1 MRLTLLIILYTLI
14 HTICSKN
21 SREEEFSRIQHY
33 ELIDINTNL
42 FESAKIIDFTVFNQ
56 YYKIQLLPNE
66 DLIPSKVRHTS
77 MDIHTTPKQH
87 EYFKSLHETCHYF
100 GNVLNTNTYSA
111 VALSLCPKGG
121 IRGRITAFNQTIII
135 KPSAHYFDFKNA
147 IIKGHDI
154 SDQVL
159 IYKASDFD
167 TTNIGKAHRITFPND
182 KTGKQSILE
191 TNDNV
196 IIQEQRRRLYSSSNP
211 ACIELLIINGPE
223 RTKRFQNN
231 YGEGWY
237 SKLYNDIA
245 DIINQ
250 VSVAYAG
257 TNWGSYIGGLNAVK
271 VKWVELEVVF
281 SFSGQHYNLA
291 PTWLRADCTY
301 SYSECPVSGFSWLR
315 TISNW
320 IYQYKNI
327 ATFDNVQ
334 LISDMEFSPTV
345 GGWGNSA
352 RVCKGSTSV
361 SDISEQWGHDFVI
374 KSVAHELGHNLGMQH
389 DKDVGCDPSGFIMG
403 GGNGR
408 FSSCSISA
416 FQQYMSSYGGL
427 TCLGRHQTTEFKTN
441 YGDNVETPPTTTTTP
456 APQPTLRPTTRPT
469 TPDNSGDWGC
479 FGIRNVNGV
488 TGLNGNWAQSGTYA
502 GKIAYYLNGY
512 YLFYHTGYGWW
523 LIAPQKGST
532 SVKGYC
538 KNANL
543 QACNG
548 LFRSLATTGNW
559 VDEIS
564 CQIYNCQDTP
574 DTPTP
579 RPTARPT
586 TTANQPTAPVNN
598 LPCSSYDCLRIS
610 SMALDA
616 ESRSYNGDWRPIG
629 CHNGQSYYGLN
640 GQTDRKLCYSSYN
653 MWVISE
659 GLCPTGRTIGY
670 SPQKGATQIAST
682 QNNWNMLGSG
692 GWILDTSVTLT
703 PCGGNAPF
711 IDNDDSLEC
720 IENNIYSNNVC
731 IYSNNTLWNG
741 NRNFELHPSLCSR
754 NKPVY
759 RYTIYNETTND
770 NDDEAIATD
779 KTYNNINIINIYY
792 LHYYQEL
799 KYSDGDEMIGKWI
812 ITQREISLEA
822 IAICEKENLIECNAN
837 SWIVD
842 KLHEGEDNIMDINGT
857 EVVINDGWFEK
868 VIDQYMMIENNA
880 CEVNEEDTSSNKYNL
895 FIVIGIIV
903 ILIVILIVCVIG
915 CCIWHKREKRKLKTA
930 IQKVSMG
937 GTMQLGDNSDD
948 ENDGELQLNTNETQ
962 MIEVDVEIED
972 DEAGTPLN
980 RNTKYN

>member
-1 MRLTLLIILYTLI
+1 MRLTLLITLYTLI
-14 HTICSKN
+14 HTACSKN

-56 YYKIQLLPNE
+56 YYKIQLIPNE
-66 DLIPSKVRHTS
+66 DLIPSKIRHTS
-77 MDIHTTPKQH
+77 MDINNRPEQH
-87 EYFKSLHETCHYF
+87 EHFKSLHETCHYF

-111 VALSLCPKGG
+111 VALSLCPKRG

-167 TTNIGKAHRITFPND
+167 TTNIGKARRIMFPND
-182 KTGKQSILE
+182 NTRRQSILE

-196 IIQEQRRRLYSSSNP
+196 IIQQQRRRLYSSSNP
-211 ACIELLIINGPE
+211 AYIELLIVNGPM
-223 RTKRFQNN
+223 RTTRFRND
-231 YGEGWY
+231 YDSWY
-237 SKLYNDIA
+237 SALYNDIA
-245 DIINQ
+245 DIVNQ
-250 VSVAYAG
+250 VSLDYAQ

-271 VKWVELEVVF
+271 VKWVELEIIF
-281 SFSGQHYNLA
+281 SFSGEYYNLA
-291 PTWLRADCTY
+291 PN
-301 SYSECPVSGFSWLR
+301 WLR
-315 TISNW
+315 TNCNTTYAECPINGKGWLSTISSW
-320 IYQYKNI
+320 IYQYKN
-327 ATFDNVQ
+327 ASTFDNVQ
-334 LISDMEFSPTV
+334 FISDIEFSPSTA
-345 GGWGNSA
+345 GWGNFEQ
-352 RVCKGSTSV
+352 VCKGSGSV

-374 KSVAHELGHNLGMQH
+374 KSVAHELGHNLGMSH
-389 DKDVGCDPSGFIMG
+389 DVDVGCNGENFIMG
-403 GGNGR
+403 GGYDR
-408 FSSCSISA
+408 FSSCSISS
-416 FQQYMSSYGGL
+416 FQQYMSTNGGL
-427 TCLGRHQTTEFKTN
+427 SCLGRTHQSGLKTN
-441 YGDNVETPPTTTTTP
+441 YGGNGETPPTTTTTP
-456 APQPTLRPTTRPT
+456 APQSTIISTTHDT
-469 TPDNSGDWGC
+469 SNDWGC
-479 FGIRNVNGV
+479 FGIRNINGV
-488 TGLNGNWAQSGTYA
+488 TGLNGNWAQSGTYD

-616 ESRSYNGDWRPIG
+616 EGRSYNGDWRPIG

-720 IENNIYSNNVC
+720 IENNIYSNNLC

-822 IAICEKENLIECNAN
+822 IAICEKENLIECNQN

-895 FIVIGIIV
+895 FIVSGIIV
-903 ILIVILIVCVIG
+903 ILLIILIVCVIG